1 MDLGKRS
8 IVKVAL
14 LIQPK
19 TKDLSITQLSQE
31 VTLAEKQM
39 LHLDPK
45 VIINRRLNFFENWF
59 ISAILAINIL

>member
-1 MDLGKRS
+1 MDPGKRS

-45 VIINRRLNFFENWF
+45 VIINRRLNFFRKL
-59 ISAILAINIL
+59 I

>member
-45 VIINRRLNFFENWF
+45 VIINRRLIW
-59 ISAILAINIL
+59 